1 MKIVVQ
7 GPPRRNLASESQKP
21 RKYPTITP
29 IANTQKLTYPTS
41 ASIQSVPLVLS
52 PSAFR
57 QALSASIISQIT
69 QKMNLYT
76 NINPQLLNSFDY
88 LDLPQN
94 NANKVISIEDFAGS
108 NTNVDNFNT
117 NFYKIN
123 NQINN

>member
-69 QKMNLYT
+69 QKNEPIHKHKPSVT
-76 NINPQLLNSFDY
+76 EQLRLFRS
-88 LDLPQN
+88 PS
-94 NANKVISIEDFAGS
+94 K
-108 NTNVDNFNT
+108 
-117 NFYKIN
+117 
-123 NQINN
+123 